1 MINRPFD
8 LAPTARDLA
17 LQRRD
22 ARLQLGDRQ
31 AVEVF
36 REQAR
41 ERVSRT
47 GTENLVE
54 VHAVKR

>member
-1 MINRPFD
+1 MINRAVD
-8 LAPTARDLA
+8 LAPAARDLA
-17 LQRRD
+17 LERCD
-22 ARLQLGDRQ
+22 AGLQLGNRQ

-41 ERVSRT
+41 ERVTRT

-54 VHAVKR
+54 VHAVER